1 MSRPY
6 NRPADIL
13 AAWNA
18 AGSRAEV
25 ARALGY
31 KTAASLSWAVW
42 NLRRRG
48 YRPKRL
54 QQQRPPVPTP
64 EFVRAWNASDCRREV
79 ADRLGMNPAYVHVR
93 AARLRKAGVAL
104 KKFAGGPRNRAAVS

>member
-1 MSRPY
+1 VSRPY
-6 NRPADIL
+6 NRAADIL

-42 NLRRRG
+42 NLRRLG

-54 QQQRPPVPTP
+54 QEQRPRVPTP

-93 AARLRKAGVAL
+93 AVPAPQ
-104 KKFAGGPRNRAAVS
+104 GGRRAQEVRRRPAESGGG